1 MAYLRYPTDRCTAPS
16 LPSIVAD
23 QTRDLSGIEDGFL
36 SMIDYASVHG
46 LTAAERLLAYGRKKR
61 RRRRGT
67 GDANGARSSSW
78 YGIRPATP
86 RRNSFACKGAPLA
99 KGGAFFLNGGLAP
112 CRHRA
117 ISRDNLLRRNR
128 DRLAQERWVQSTHNF
143 LRLISYALHSL
154 NSFWTDG
161 EAVHECCAHRNSPL
175 IVACPHSS
183 LEIPQGDQM
192 QPSELKQEEK
202 DMVWRYAHCAG
213 LWRRKQGRNF
223 ASLENDLRA
232 GYEVVADGITV
243 AS

>member
-1 MAYLRYPTDRCTAPS
+1 MHRAITPQHRGGPDARSLGHRGRLSLHDRLCLGARTDQRQKGCSP
-16 LPSIVAD
+16 I
-23 QTRDLSGIEDGFL
+23 
-36 SMIDYASVHG
+36 
-46 LTAAERLLAYGRKKR
+46 GRKKR